1 MGCWG
6 FLVLQMPGGSGT
18 KDSPHP
24 LPKKR
29 LLNFEA
35 FRALST
41 SILPNGGAK
50 WWFTMVQSIKN
61 HQLNKSKTL
70 RLDFK
75 QPPFEKTK
83 SNRQPGQAFCNI
95 KTWFRIALYGDTCPK
110 WKRYEA
116 GPNLN
121 TNHPCFFLGTIFS
134 QLANPNLIVLCT
146 DGVFRLTFHDM
157 ILLSVGLIL
166 KDQKQGHCSS
176 FQELALGLFP
186 TESST
191 SFQALLKLWFL
202 QWSIAQIW
210 ISVFEW
216 FNFMVTGPMAFV
228 CWRIWL
234 GGGNSFI
241 FDVHPD
247 PWGNDSQFWRLHIF
261 FKQIA
266 WFGRSTT
273 NDRWPWDP
281 SFRNRSS
288 PRFVVV

>member
-1 MGCWG
+1 MKAGE
-6 FLVLQMPGGSGT
+6 
-18 KDSPHP
+18 
-24 LPKKR
+24 
-29 LLNFEA
+29 LNFETF

-41 SILPNGGAK
+41 SIFPNGGAK
-50 WWFTMVQSIKN
+50 CWFTMVQSIKN
-61 HQLNKSKTL
+61 HQLNKSKTP

-95 KTWFRIALYGDTCPK
+95 KTWFRIALYGDMCPK

-166 KDQKQGHCSS
+166 KDQKQGHWLFFSRAGW
-176 FQELALGLFP
+176 EGLFP

-191 SFQALLKLWFL
+191 SFQAPF
-202 QWSIAQIW
+202 WSFDFYSEALRKFGYPF
-210 ISVFEW
+210 SSGS
-216 FNFMVTGPMAFV
+216 TLG
-228 CWRIWL
+228 WL
-234 GGGNSFI
+234 G
-241 FDVHPD
+241 
-247 PWGNDSQFWRLHIF
+247 
-261 FKQIA
+261 
-266 WFGRSTT
+266 
-273 NDRWPWDP
+273 RWHSCAGEYD
-281 SFRNRSS
+281 
-288 PRFVVV
+288 